1 MIQKIFSIFLWNL
14 LLLANDIGTNNATI
28 NTNSWMERT
37 MKLTLKT
44 VISLT
49 ALAATAIAP
58 MIVSAGSAFA
68 QPIPTKGTKAD
79 YIGAGVAA
87 GVTNGGTGKTPG
99 GDAATFG
106 GNIQGRLTTDKAP
119 VSVRGAVLYSD
130 DTSAIM
136 PIVTYDVPV
145 AKNTNVYV
153 GGGYS
158 FVEKQGQPT
167 PLGNKNA
174 PVVTVGAESQLGQNL
189 VIYGDTKWGIN
200 AYKNSP
206 ADAVSIQAG
215 AGVKF

>member
-1 MIQKIFSIFLWNL
+1 
-14 LLLANDIGTNNATI
+14 
-28 NTNSWMERT
+28 MERT
-37 MKLTLKT
+37 MKLSLKSA
-44 VISLT
+44 VIFST
-49 ALAATAIAP
+49 LAATIIAP
-58 MIVSAGSAFA
+58 ALLLAGRASAD
-68 QPIPTKGTKAD
+68 PIKGTKAD
-79 YIGAGVAA
+79 YIGAGVAV
-87 GVTNGGTGKTPG
+87 GVTNGGTTKPG

-106 GNIQGRLTTDKAP
+106 GNIQGRLTTNKAP
-119 VSVRGAVLYSD
+119 VSVRGAVLFSD

-158 FVEKQGQPT
+158 FVEKQGQHT

-189 VIYGDTKWGIN
+189 VVYGDTKWGID

-206 ADAVSIQAG
+206 ADAVSFQAG

>member
-1 MIQKIFSIFLWNL
+1 MKLSLKSAVIFS
-14 LLLANDIGTNNATI
+14 T
-28 NTNSWMERT
+28 
-37 MKLTLKT
+37 
-44 VISLT
+44 
-49 ALAATAIAP
+49 LAATIIAP
-58 MIVSAGSAFA
+58 ALLSAGRASAE
-68 QPIPTKGTKAD
+68 PIKGTKAD
-79 YIGAGVAA
+79 YIGAGVAV
-87 GVTNGGTGKTPG
+87 GVTNGGTKTPG

-119 VSVRGAVLYSD
+119 VSVRGAVLFSD

-158 FVEKQGQPT
+158 FVEKQGQHT

-189 VIYGDTKWGIN
+189 VVYGDTKWGID

-206 ADAVSIQAG
+206 ADAVSFQAG
-215 AGVKF
+215 AGIKF